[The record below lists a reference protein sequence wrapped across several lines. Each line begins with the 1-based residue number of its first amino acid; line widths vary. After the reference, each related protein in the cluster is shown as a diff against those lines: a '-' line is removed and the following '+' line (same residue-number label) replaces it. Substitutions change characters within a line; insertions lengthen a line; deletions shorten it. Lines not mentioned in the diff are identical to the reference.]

1 MNQVSS
7 KAVVNNKSEHLLQLY
22 LSLPA
27 DRREQAFP
35 STTRAAKLV
44 GISRRTI
51 QFWVEIG
58 KVEAISVGR
67 KYKVHLESLLALIQ
81 SHVNEQ

>member
-1 MNQVSS
+1 MIQASS
-7 KAVVNNKSEHLLQLY
+7 NTVVKSKGEHLLRLY

-27 DRREQAFP
+27 DRREQMFP
-35 STTRAAKLV
+35 GTTRAAKLV
-44 GISRRTI
+44 GIPRRTI

-67 KYKVHLESLLALIQ
+67 KYKVHFESLLALIQ
-81 SHVNEQ
+81 SHVDEQ

>member
-1 MNQVSS
+1 MIQASS

-27 DRREQAFP
+27 DRREQMFP
-35 STTRAAKLV
+35 GTMRAAKLV

>member
-1 MNQVSS
+1 MIQVSS

-27 DRREQAFP
+27 DQREQVFP
-35 STTRAAKLV
+35 GTTRAAKLV

>member
-1 MNQVSS
+1 MIQVSS
-7 KAVVNNKSEHLLQLY
+7 KVAVNNKSEHLIQLY

-27 DRREQAFP
+27 DRREQVFP
-35 STTRAAKLV
+35 GTTRAAKLV